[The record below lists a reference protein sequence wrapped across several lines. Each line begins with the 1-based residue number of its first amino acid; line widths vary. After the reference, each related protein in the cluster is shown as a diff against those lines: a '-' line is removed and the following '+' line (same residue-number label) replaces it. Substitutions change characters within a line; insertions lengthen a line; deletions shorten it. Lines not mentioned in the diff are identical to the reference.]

1 MKPSEFYKSRRPEY
15 FSDSQLIQQA
25 VLTRELLSFELSQI
39 STNQKQDQ
47 FETLARRLAE
57 KFITPNLI
65 PQVGPTGGG
74 DGKTDFETH
83 PVSVRISDRWFIPEN
98 GWENNEKWAFAV
110 SSKSQWKSKLKSDIK
125 SILSTK
131 REYTKIFFFTS
142 QLISSKKKKDAQDE
156 CKNEFSIEIIILDA
170 EWILEK
176 TIDNPNVIDLVVEAL
191 NLSAV
196 YKPTLILGSKDIAR
210 QKKLELLEENIANP
224 NRYFEVD
231 FQLVEDAISAAILSR
246 EIGRTNDEVVGK
258 FERALRLCNK
268 LQNKGQLVRI
278 HYQMA
283 WTYIH
288 YFDDFNNFI
297 SAYREVKKLLVTESS
312 VSELELYFN
321 LFNILKG
328 VISSETF
335 DESKSVN
342 IERERKEIDNVIQA
356 HISNISKPSSALI
369 AKTFKIILELWDRMK
384 NQESSDELFS
394 ELSDCFLKGKIH
406 LEYPLEMFKRV
417 IEEIGELFADNSSYD
432 SLIDTIAEI
441 SVERQSQLAS
451 AELYIRR
458 GGQKLQA
465 KLYKDS
471 LVVFG
476 KALLK
481 LAKEESKHGMYLSLL
496 GLSKSY
502 KELGLPWAAY
512 NSLIT
517 ATSIPIKEWHE
528 KGVFDK
534 RLYKC
539 VKEILLNEIFIGRL
553 PVLLAWNEL
562 SHVISSQL
570 NIDEEEGSQY
580 SVGFFDAVLSVR
592 LIDNTKLDAEAYSLL
607 PDLLASKEL
616 QLSQHSVLFALG
628 QIQDILSNEDYN
640 ISGITNES
648 ELNEYFEKV
657 AHQPI
662 KNQLIYDTDLLSA
675 DSLKF
680 QSKILGVT
688 FRIEFNK
695 DHELFIFAETILAFL
710 ESFLSTSTKNVF
722 PSTEKIII
730 KLVKKENLS
739 RLNIIEGERSNIYT
753 FELNKNIIKQGSQEL
768 WEEILKFISLL
779 FTKHFF
785 INDPKG
791 YLKTL
796 INKEEVHERCALV
809 FDHSKFLTNIMGE
822 KPKIFFD
829 EWIENHDFKKY
840 QKIRSL
846 PFDIKLDKVP
856 NFNENYKKSGSNYS
870 NHNELKV
877 ISIIDVQLW
886 DKALWRAFGF
896 FIDKNEKK
904 LGIILNFENH
914 EFGKRIFKDWIKDIG
929 RKDENEII
937 RMTIIKGVD
946 RNNPNWYRVHI
957 TNSMDEKR
965 FTKEKFIISPARFN
979 EMNAKTSENLDN
991 LIHLYNHYK
1000 EYFFCPARLFEDGR
1014 LEPFVEQSIL
1024 KKELYIKNAWEIGL
1038 NDVERSAIKPND
1050 QPIIPKDVD
1059 NAPVIEVLKKLN
1071 SK

>member
-15 FSDSQLIQQA
+15 FSDSQLIQET
-25 VLTRELLSFELSQI
+25 VLTKELLAYELSQI

-83 PVSVRISDRWFIPEN
+83 PVSEKISDRWFIPEN
-98 GWENNEKWAFAV
+98 GWKNNEKWAFAV

-131 REYTKIFFFTS
+131 REYTKIFFFSS
-142 QLISSKKKKDAQDE
+142 QLIASKKKKDAQDE
-156 CKNEFSIEIIILDA
+156 YKNEFSVEIIILDA

-176 TIDNPNVIDLVVEAL
+176 TIGNPNVIDLVVEAL
-191 NLSAV
+191 NLSAI
-196 YKPTLILGSKDIAR
+196 YKSTLILGTNDIAR
-210 QKKLELLEENIANP
+210 QKKLEVLEENIANP
-224 NRYFEVD
+224 KRYFEVD
-231 FQLVEDAISAAILSR
+231 FQLVEDAITAAILSR
-246 EIGRTNDEVVGK
+246 EIGRTKDEVVGK

-297 SAYREVKKLLVTESS
+297 SAYREVKRLLVTESS

-328 VISSETF
+328 VISSETI

-342 IERERKEIDNVIQA
+342 IESERKEIDNVIQA
-356 HISNISKPSSALI
+356 HTNNKSKPNSALI

-384 NQESSDELFS
+384 NQESSDDLFH

-406 LEYPLEMFKRV
+406 FEFPFEMFKKI
-417 IEEIGELFADNSSYD
+417 IEEIGEIFSDNSSYD

-441 SVERQSQLAS
+441 SGERQSQLAS

-517 ATSIPIKEWHE
+517 ATSIPIKEWYE

-539 VKEILLNEIFIGRL
+539 VKEILLNEILIGRL
-553 PVLLAWNEL
+553 PVMLAWNEL

-592 LIDNTKLDAEAYSLL
+592 LIDDTKLDAESYSLL
-607 PDLLASKEL
+607 PDLLDSQEL

-628 QIQDILSNEDYN
+628 HLQDILSNEDYN
-640 ISGITNES
+640 ISGITNER

-662 KNQLIYDTDLLSA
+662 KNQLIYETDLLSE
-675 DSLKF
+675 DYLKF

-688 FRIEFNK
+688 FIIEFNK
-695 DHELFIFAETILAFL
+695 DHDLFLFAETILAFV

-739 RLNIIEGERSNIYT
+739 SLNIIEGERSNIYT
-753 FELNKNIIKQGSQEL
+753 FELNKNTINQGTQEL
-768 WEEILKFISLL
+768 WEEILKFISFL
-779 FTKHFF
+779 FAKNFH
-785 INDPKG
+785 IKDPEAH
-791 YLKTL
+791 LRAL

-809 FDHSKFLTNIMGE
+809 FEHSKFLTNIMGE
-822 KPKIFFD
+822 KPKIFFN
-829 EWIENHDFKKY
+829 EWVENHEFKTYK
-840 QKIRSL
+840 KLRDL
-846 PFDIKLDKVP
+846 PFEIKLDNVP
-856 NFNENYKKSGSNYS
+856 KLDENDKESDYDNS
-870 NHNELKV
+870 NHSEFKAV
-877 ISIIDVQLW
+877 SIIDDQLW
-886 DKALWRAFGF
+886 NKASWLAFGF
-896 FIDKNEKK
+896 FIDRYENK
-904 LGIILNFENH
+904 LGIILTFENH
-914 EFGKRIFKDWIKDIG
+914 EFGKQIFKDWIEDIG

-937 RMTIIKGVD
+937 RVTIIKGVD

-957 TNSMDEKR
+957 TNSMDEKL
-965 FTKEKFIISPARFN
+965 FTKEKFIISSARFH

-991 LIHLYNHYK
+991 LINLYNHYK
-1000 EYFFCPARLFEDGR
+1000 EYFFCPARFFEDGR
-1014 LEPFVEQSIL
+1014 LEPFVDHTIL
-1024 KKELYIKNAWEIGL
+1024 KKELYIKNAWEIGI
-1038 NDVERSAIKPND
+1038 NDIERSAIKPND

-1059 NAPVIEVLKKLN
+1059 NVPVIEVLEELN